1 MVRATSGIQA
11 HCERCEKL
19 QPCRHIGYPPE
30 TRLRRYDHLKLTVYI
45 RERECLICGLMF
57 ETAELAE
64 SMIAVLES
72 EFFIMRDN
80 FRKKL
85 DEELMKKSADA
96 TILGWKQD
104 IAFEI
109 DALTRMMEKFLEL
122 AEKVETFSIKGELF
136 LEISGLEKRIV
147 KLKELQHK
155 IETAMRN
162 TKFFKGWK

>member
-1 MVRATSGIQA
+1 
-11 HCERCEKL
+11 
-19 QPCRHIGYPPE
+19 
-30 TRLRRYDHLKLTVYI
+30 
-45 RERECLICGLMF
+45 MF

-64 SMIAVLES
+64 SLIAVLES